1 MRRRHTLFVETRR
14 YRVFSTTCRFTIE
27 CNVFVS
33 VAVWNRMWR
42 YDYLVRNIR
51 LISIVDVFNAIREWQ
66 CRINWI
72 AFDTHS
78 FSSAIQTRVRNVDS
92 RKDVHCF
99 PASVTPWIV
108 RHAGRAF
115 KRSVFSSWLCN
126 ADWRKRYVQFSGWSV
141 SFSVEIVYTNS
152 IMSNLCS
159 WSGCRI
165 AAAISHLRRNCGGG
179 GPREPNSWK

>member
-1 MRRRHTLFVETRR
+1 MRRHRTEVYWTSLEVCLSPRLQFPSIGQRMRRRHTLFVETRR

-78 FSSAIQTRVRNVDS
+78 FSSAIQTRLRNIDS
-92 RKDVHCF
+92 RKDIQSF
-99 PASVTPWIV
+99 PASITLYIV
-108 RHAGRAF
+108 QHSCRAS
-115 KRSVFSSWLCN
+115 KRSVFSSSLCY
-126 ADWRKRYVQFSGWSV
+126 ADRRRRYVRLSG
-141 SFSVEIVYTNS
+141 
-152 IMSNLCS
+152 
-159 WSGCRI
+159 
-165 AAAISHLRRNCGGG
+165 
-179 GPREPNSWK
+179 